1 MSLESAQ
8 RFRDQDK
15 PQNKDPRRPERIW
28 KIATRSGCN
37 GKQRPVSKSRSSAV
51 FGKRKE
57 PHTFIIARG
66 EDIRHFTVRPWM
78 SAVAGSAL
86 AACAVGYLL
95 ATSYLVLR
103 DDLIGATVAR
113 QARLQHAYEDRISA
127 LRAQVDRI
135 TSRQMLDQQL
145 VESKVAELIDRQEEL
160 TARNGM
166 ILPLLE
172 KAAGEDAL
180 PVRGPVP
187 LTKPDIRAGMPLENA
202 FAPTAT
208 ASAAA
213 LALSGLAQKNPLADE
228 QRLSTADRA
237 DLLFVKIN
245 RSLRDIEDQ
254 QLRKIRSV
262 KENAYKTADAIVS
275 ALKEAGLPIDPDYG
289 SSDVGGPLVPV
300 GADDPFEAEVE
311 ELDDA
316 LTKLDGIRRAAV
328 QLPIANPAPGQ
339 SVTSGFGVRRD
350 PLIGRPAFHAGI
362 DFRAAVG
369 VQVRASGAGTVV
381 KAGWNGGYGRMVEI
395 DHGKGLTTRYAHLS
409 RIKVAEG
416 ATVAA
421 GAVIG
426 LAGSSGRSTGPHLHY
441 EVRRNGKA
449 TNPVRYISA
458 GKAIKDLL

>member
-1 MSLESAQ
+1 M
-8 RFRDQDK
+8 
-15 PQNKDPRRPERIW
+15 
-28 KIATRSGCN
+28 
-37 GKQRPVSKSRSSAV
+37 SKSRPSAV

-66 EDIRHFTVRPWM
+66 EEIRHFTVRPWM
-78 SAVAGSAL
+78 TALAGSAL

-113 QARLQHAYEDRISA
+113 QARLQQAYEDRISA

-160 TARNGM
+160 SARNGM

-172 KAAGEDAL
+172 KAAGDDAL
-180 PVRGPVP
+180 PVRGPLP
-187 LTKPDIRAGMPLENA
+187 LDKPDVRAEIRLENA
-202 FAPTAT
+202 FAPTTA

-213 LALSGLAQKNPLADE
+213 SALSGLAEAKPASE
-228 QRLSTADRA
+228 TPRLSAADRA

-245 RSLRDIEDQ
+245 RSLRDIETQ
-254 QLRKIRSV
+254 QLEKVRAV
-262 KENAYKTADAIVS
+262 KESAYKTADAIVT
-275 ALKEAGLPIDPDYG
+275 ALKEAGLPVDPGYG
-289 SSDVGGPLVPV
+289 TSDVGGPLMPV

-316 LTKLDGIRRAAV
+316 LTKLDGVRRAAV
-328 QLPIANPAPGQ
+328 RLPIANPAPGQ

-362 DFRAAVG
+362 DFRASVG
-369 VQVRASGAGTVV
+369 VPVRASGAGTVA

-395 DHGKGLTTRYAHLS
+395 DHGNGLTTRYAHLS
-409 RIKVAEG
+409 RLKVAEG
-416 ATVAA
+416 DTVAA

-426 LAGSSGRSTGPHLHY
+426 HAGSSGRSTGPHLHY

-449 TNPVRYISA
+449 TNPVRFISA

>member
-1 MSLESAQ
+1 MTAL
-8 RFRDQDK
+8 
-15 PQNKDPRRPERIW
+15 
-28 KIATRSGCN
+28 
-37 GKQRPVSKSRSSAV
+37 
-51 FGKRKE
+51 
-57 PHTFIIARG
+57 
-66 EDIRHFTVRPWM
+66 
-78 SAVAGSAL
+78 AGSAL

-103 DDLIGATVAR
+103 DDLIGATAAR
-113 QARLQHAYEDRISA
+113 QARLQQAYEDRISA

-160 TARNGM
+160 SARNGM

-180 PVRGPVP
+180 PARGPVP
-187 LTKPDIRAGMPLENA
+187 LDKPEIHTEMRLENA
-202 FAPTAT
+202 FAPTRT

-213 LALSGLAQKNPLADE
+213 SALSGLAEASPIVE
-228 QRLSTADRA
+228 TQRLSPADRA

-245 RSLRDIEDQ
+245 RSLRDIEAL
-254 QLRKIRSV
+254 QLQKVRAV
-262 KENAYKTADAIVS
+262 KENAYKTADAIVA
-275 ALKEAGLPIDPDYG
+275 ALKDAGLPVDPGYG
-289 SSDVGGPLVPV
+289 TSDVGGPLVPV
-300 GADDPFEAEVE
+300 GADDPFETEVE

-316 LTKLDGIRRAAV
+316 LTKLDGVRRAAV
-328 QLPIANPAPGQ
+328 RLPIANPAPGQ

-350 PLIGRPAFHAGI
+350 PLIGRPALHAGI
-362 DFRAAVG
+362 DFRAPVG
-369 VQVRASGAGTVV
+369 SPVRASGAGTVL

-395 DHGKGLTTRYAHLS
+395 DHGNGLTTRYAHMS
-409 RIKVAEG
+409 RLKVAEG
-416 ATVAA
+416 DTVAA
-421 GAVIG
+421 GAVVG

>member
-1 MSLESAQ
+1 
-8 RFRDQDK
+8 
-15 PQNKDPRRPERIW
+15 
-28 KIATRSGCN
+28 
-37 GKQRPVSKSRSSAV
+37 VSKSRSSAV

-66 EDIRHFTVRPWM
+66 EEIRHFTVRPWM
-78 SAVAGSAL
+78 TALAGSAV

-113 QARLQHAYEDRISA
+113 QARLQQAYEDRISA

-172 KAAGEDAL
+172 KAAGEDGL
-180 PVRGPVP
+180 PARGPVP
-187 LTKPDIRAGMPLENA
+187 LDKPEIRADLPLENA
-202 FAPTAT
+202 FAPARP
-208 ASAAA
+208 AGAAVAA
-213 LALSGLAQKNPLADE
+213 LADLAARQPTADP
-228 QRLSTADRA
+228 QRLSPADRA

-245 RSLRDIEDQ
+245 HSLHAIEALQ
-254 QLRKIRSV
+254 FRKIRKV
-262 KENAYKTADAIVS
+262 KENAYKTADAIVA
-275 ALKEAGLPIDPDYG
+275 ALKDAGLPVDPDYG
-289 SSDVGGPLVPV
+289 SGDVGGPLVPV
-300 GADDPFEAEVE
+300 DAGDPFETEVE

-316 LTKLDGIRRAAV
+316 LTKLDGVRQAAV
-328 QLPIANPAPGQ
+328 RLPIANPAPGQ

-362 DFRAAVG
+362 DFRAPIGAP
-369 VQVRASGAGTVV
+369 VRASGAGTVV

-395 DHGKGLTTRYAHLS
+395 DHGSGLTTRYAHLS
-409 RIKVAEG
+409 RLDVAEG
-416 ATVAA
+416 DAVSAGTV
-421 GAVIG
+421 VG

-441 EVRRNGKA
+441 EVRREGQA

-458 GKAIKDLL
+458 GKAIEDLL

>member
-1 MSLESAQ
+1 M
-8 RFRDQDK
+8 
-15 PQNKDPRRPERIW
+15 
-28 KIATRSGCN
+28 
-37 GKQRPVSKSRSSAV
+37 SKSRSSAV

-66 EDIRHFTVRPWM
+66 EEIRHFTVRPWM
-78 SAVAGSAL
+78 SALAGSAL

-113 QARLQHAYEDRISA
+113 QARLQQAYEDRISA

-172 KAAGEDAL
+172 KAAGEDVL
-180 PVRGPVP
+180 PARGPVP
-187 LTKPDIRAGMPLENA
+187 LDRPEIRADLPLENA
-202 FAPTAT
+202 FAPTAAAT

-213 LALSGLAQKNPLADE
+213 SALSSLAAQKPAADP
-228 QRLSTADRA
+228 QRLSAADRA

-245 RSLRDIEDQ
+245 RSLHAIEALQ
-254 QLRKIRSV
+254 FQKIRAV
-262 KENAYKTADAIVS
+262 KENAYKTADAIVA
-275 ALKEAGLPIDPDYG
+275 ALKDAGLPVDPDYG
-289 SSDVGGPLVPV
+289 TGDVGGPLVPV
-300 GADDPFEAEVE
+300 GADDPFETEVE

-316 LTKLDGIRRAAV
+316 LTKLDGIRQAAV
-328 QLPIANPAPGQ
+328 RLPIANPAPGQ

-362 DFRAAVG
+362 DFRASVG
-369 VQVRASGAGTVV
+369 VPVRASGAGTVL

-395 DHGKGLTTRYAHLS
+395 DHGNGLTTRYAHLS
-409 RIKVAEG
+409 KLKVAEG
-416 ATVAA
+416 DTVAA
-421 GAVIG
+421 GAVVG
-426 LAGSSGRSTGPHLHY
+426 LSGSSGRSTGPHLHY

-449 TNPVRYISA
+449 TNPVRFISA

>member
-1 MSLESAQ
+1 
-8 RFRDQDK
+8 
-15 PQNKDPRRPERIW
+15 
-28 KIATRSGCN
+28 
-37 GKQRPVSKSRSSAV
+37 VSKSRPSAV

-66 EDIRHFTVRPWM
+66 EEIRHFTVRPWM
-78 SAVAGSAL
+78 TALAGSAL

-113 QARLQHAYEDRISA
+113 QARLQQAYEDRISA

-180 PVRGPVP
+180 PARGPLP
-187 LTKPDIRAGMPLENA
+187 LDKPDIRAGIGLESA
-202 FAPTAT
+202 FAPTTA

-213 LALSGLAQKNPLADE
+213 SALSGLAEARPAAETL
-228 QRLSTADRA
+228 RLSAADRA
-237 DLLFVKIN
+237 DLLFVEIN
-245 RSLRDIEDQ
+245 RSLRDIETR
-254 QLRKIRSV
+254 QLEKVRAV
-262 KENAYKTADAIVS
+262 KESAYKTADAIMA
-275 ALKEAGLPIDPDYG
+275 ALKEAGLPVDPGYG
-289 SSDVGGPLVPV
+289 TSDVGGPLMPV

-316 LTKLDGIRRAAV
+316 LTKLDGVRRAAV
-328 QLPIANPAPGQ
+328 RLPIANPAPGQ

-362 DFRAAVG
+362 DFRASVG
-369 VQVRASGAGTVV
+369 VPVRAGGAGTVI

-395 DHGKGLTTRYAHLS
+395 DHGNGLTTRYAHMS
-409 RIKVAEG
+409 RLKVAEG
-416 ATVAA
+416 DTVAA

-426 LAGSSGRSTGPHLHY
+426 HAGSSGRSTGPHLHY

-449 TNPVRYISA
+449 TNPVRFISA

>member
-1 MSLESAQ
+1 M
-8 RFRDQDK
+8 
-15 PQNKDPRRPERIW
+15 
-28 KIATRSGCN
+28 
-37 GKQRPVSKSRSSAV
+37 SKSRSSAV

-66 EDIRHFTVRPWM
+66 EEIRHFTVRPWM
-78 SAVAGSAL
+78 TALAGSAV

-113 QARLQHAYEDRISA
+113 QARLQQAYEDRISA

-160 TARNGM
+160 SARNGM

-180 PVRGPVP
+180 PARGPVP
-187 LTKPDIRAGMPLENA
+187 LDKPEIRAELPLENA
-202 FAPTAT
+202 FAPGAT

-213 LALSGLAQKNPLADE
+213 SALSSLAAGTGPAVDPR
-228 QRLSTADRA
+228 RLSAADRA

-245 RSLRDIEDQ
+245 RSLHAIETLQ
-254 QLRKIRSV
+254 FQKVRAV
-262 KENAYKTADAIVS
+262 KENAYKTADAIVA
-275 ALKEAGLPIDPDYG
+275 ALKDAGLPVDPDYG
-289 SSDVGGPLVPV
+289 TGDVGGPLVPV
-300 GADDPFEAEVE
+300 GADDPFETEVE

-316 LTKLDGIRRAAV
+316 LTKLDGIRQAAV
-328 QLPIANPAPGQ
+328 RLPIANPAPGQ

-362 DFRAAVG
+362 DFRASVG
-369 VQVRASGAGTVV
+369 IPVLASGSGTVV

-395 DHGKGLTTRYAHLS
+395 DHGNGLTTRYAHLS
-409 RIKVAEG
+409 RVEVSEG
-416 ATVAA
+416 DTVAA
-421 GAVIG
+421 GAVVG